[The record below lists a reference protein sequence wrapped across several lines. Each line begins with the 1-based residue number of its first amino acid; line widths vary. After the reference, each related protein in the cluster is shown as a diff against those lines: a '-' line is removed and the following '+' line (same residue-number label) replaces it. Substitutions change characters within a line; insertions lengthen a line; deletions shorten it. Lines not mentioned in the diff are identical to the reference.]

1 MSAEVMSL
9 LQGLR
14 VVTLAP
20 NLPGP
25 AAAARLVELGAD
37 VIKIEPPGGD
47 PMAGFNPVWYEE
59 LHRNQTRYT
68 LDLKQDQ
75 QRETL
80 HRYLREAD
88 LLITSSRPAA
98 LQRLQLDWPT
108 LHAHHPRLCQIAI
121 IGYPAPDEDKPG
133 HDLTYLAEAG
143 LLDADRMPRTLA
155 ADLIGAERAVS
166 TALALLHARQR
177 SGEGSYATVS
187 LYEGAQVLAAP
198 LRHGVTKPGGV
209 LAGQLPQYSI
219 YPARSGALAVGCLEP
234 HFSARLTT
242 ELGLRQLSHDSL
254 RQALQERDATDWE
267 QWAAERD
274 LPIVALRD

>member
-1 MSAEVMSL
+1 MSAGTRL
-9 LQGLR
+9 LQGVR

-25 AAAARLVELGAD
+25 AAAARLVELGAE
-37 VIKIEPPGGD
+37 VIKVEPPGGD

-59 LHRNQTRYT
+59 LHRGQRRYS

-80 HRYLREAD
+80 HQYLSQAE

-98 LQRLQLDWPT
+98 LERLQLDWPT
-108 LHAHHPRLCQIAI
+108 LHARHPHLCQVAI
-121 IGYPAPDEDKPG
+121 IGYPAPHEDKPG

-155 ADLIGAERAVS
+155 ADLVGAERAVS
-166 TALALLHARQR
+166 TALALLLARQR
-177 SGEGSYATVS
+177 SGKGAYAAVA
-187 LYEGAQVLAAP
+187 LFEGAQALAAP
-198 LRHGVTKPGGV
+198 LRHGVTKPGGL
-209 LAGQLPQYSI
+209 LAGRLPEYSI
-219 YPARSGALAVGCLEP
+219 YPARCGAVAVGCLEP
-234 HFSARLTT
+234 HFSARLAA
-242 ELGLRQLSHDSL
+242 ELGLSQLSHESL
-254 RQALQERDATDWE
+254 ELALQERDALEWE
-267 QWAAERD
+267 RWAAERD

>member
-37 VIKIEPPGGD
+37 VIKIEQPGGD

-98 LQRLQLDWPT
+98 LQRLQLDWST

-177 SGEGSYATVS
+177 SGEGSYATVP
-187 LYEGAQVLAAP
+187 LYEGAQALAAP

-219 YPARSGALAVGCLEP
+219 YPARSGAVAVGCLEP

-242 ELGLRQLSHDSL
+242 ELGLTRLSHDSL

-267 QWAAERD
+267 QWAA
-274 LPIVALRD
+274 

>member
-1 MSAEVMSL
+1 M
-9 LQGLR
+9 
-14 VVTLAP
+14 VTLAP

-25 AAAARLVELGAD
+25 AAAARLVELGAE

-47 PMAGFNPVWYEE
+47 PMAGFNPIWYEE
-59 LHRNQTRYT
+59 LHRGQTRYT

-75 QRETL
+75 QRERL
-80 HRYLREAD
+80 HQHLGEAD
-88 LLITSSRPAA
+88 LLLTSSRPAA
-98 LQRLQLDWPT
+98 LARLQLDWPT
-108 LHAHHPRLCQIAI
+108 LHARHPRLCQVAI

-166 TALALLHARQR
+166 TALALILARQR
-177 SGEGSYATVS
+177 SGEGVYASVA
-187 LYEGAQVLAAP
+187 LFDGAQALAAP
-198 LRHGVTKPGGV
+198 LRHGVTKPGGL

-219 YPARSGALAVGCLEP
+219 YPARSGAVAVGCLEP
-234 HFSARLTT
+234 HFSARLAA
-242 ELGLRQLSHDSL
+242 ELGLQQLSHDGL
-254 RQALQERDATDWE
+254 RQALQERDAPGWE
-267 QWAAERD
+267 RWAAERD